1 MTPKAI
7 FNELFG
13 LFVDDGSLAINLLV
27 WTAVAAVV
35 LPRLPLGDGWPA
47 ILLLAGYL
55 IILIENVVRAARN
68 HRAG

>member
-1 MTPKAI
+1 MMTTFESCCDVQTP
-7 FNELFG
+7 EYG
-13 LFVDDGSLAINLLV
+13 TSR
-27 WTAVAAVV
+27 TTVV
-35 LPRLPLGDGWPA
+35 GARDNWMKNCESADGWPA